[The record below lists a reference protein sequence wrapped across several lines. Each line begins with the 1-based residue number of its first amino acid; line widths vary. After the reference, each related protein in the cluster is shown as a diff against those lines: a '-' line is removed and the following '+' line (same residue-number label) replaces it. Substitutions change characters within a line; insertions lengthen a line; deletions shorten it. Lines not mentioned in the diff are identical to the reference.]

1 MKRSMMTAFLCVC
14 GFGLAGCQG
23 DTMYVVHG
31 GGNEEGGQTRHPVE
45 TKQAGIPVGIP
56 VGMKQVGIPV
66 GIPEGTKQ
74 AGMPAGIPA
83 GILVWTP
90 GLIRVF
96 RETWLAVWRRGWKNT
111 RVWRGTAI
119 VRRIR
124 IRSAKIII
132 IIFQNF
138 VRTNRFVMKI

>member
-1 MKRSMMTAFLCVC
+1 MKK
-14 GFGLAGCQG
+14 
-23 DTMYVVHG
+23 
-31 GGNEEGGQTRHPVE
+31 GGQTRHPVE
-45 TKQAGIPVGIP
+45 TKQAGIPVG
-56 VGMKQVGIPV
+56 MKQVGIPV
-66 GIPEGTKQ
+66 GTKQ
-74 AGMPAGIPA
+74 AGIPA

-90 GLIRVF
+90 GLIRGF

-132 IIFQNF
+132 IIFRNF